1 LLHPNHR
8 LVHGPGQDL
17 KLYRSVNIPIY
28 YSPSTANNAA
38 FTLSMSSWVHTRI
51 PGRQRADQS
60 EGKDAKQIRSR
71 GTCRWCWS
79 NMEAGEKNTEGSRGA
94 ARSKDVGGQ
103 GGSKNGERERALQ
116 LLNPPPAVARRP
128 RRHARPP
135 AVPLHAV
142 GAVRRPRAWPRAR
155 ACPAAAAAF
164 AWQDRGGSSR
174 AGWGQ
179 VVEPVDRQRVD
190 GPGLHVCVNEKRVG
204 YSSGEASGRRMS
216 SGGGGVVVGGA

>member
-1 LLHPNHR
+1 LHPNHR

-28 YSPSTANNAA
+28 HSPNTANNVT
-38 FTLSMSSWVHTRI
+38 FTLSMSNWVHTRI

-71 GTCRWCWS
+71 DTCRWSWS

-94 ARSKDVGGQ
+94 ARRKDVEGQ

-128 RRHARPP
+128 CRHARPP
-135 AVPLHAV
+135 AVPSRAV
-142 GAVRRPRAWPRAR
+142 GAVRRPRAWPRA
-155 ACPAAAAAF
+155 
-164 AWQDRGGSSR
+164 
-174 AGWGQ
+174 
-179 VVEPVDRQRVD
+179 
-190 GPGLHVCVNEKRVG
+190 HG
-204 YSSGEASGRRMS
+204 YSGGEASGGRMS
-216 SGGGGVVVGGA
+216 SRGGGVVVGGA